1 MSEESNT
8 KNELAQVKEELKFV
22 IEALEDKKGDNIRV
36 FDIRE
41 QSSVTD
47 YVILVS
53 AISQPHAKALKINLD
68 KMIAERGISVIGND
82 NESSSGWMVLDA
94 FNFMVHIQTAE
105 MRSLYEL
112 EELWKGAA
120 EVDFFLEC
128 FFIGHQTKSSCLI
141 KLIHFY

>member
-1 MSEESNT
+1 MSEENNT
-8 KNELAQVKEELKFV
+8 LNELAEVKKELKFV

-36 FDIRE
+36 FDVRE

-47 YVILVS
+47 HVILVS
-53 AISQPHAKALKINLD
+53 AISVPHAKALKINLD

-112 EELWKGAA
+112 EELWKGAS
-120 EVDFFLEC
+120 EVDF
-128 FFIGHQTKSSCLI
+128 S
-141 KLIHFY
+141 